1 MTSNAISIENAVKDS
16 KTTKNSK
23 SSSRQC
29 SDSAQIQGAGVG
41 FDPTIV
47 RFLPQTVMQLP
58 RKKFG
63 NSFKCE

>member
-47 RFLPQTVMQLP
+47 RFLPQT
-58 RKKFG
+58 
-63 NSFKCE
+63 EH